1 MISKLFL
8 LCKVH
13 SQRFQ
18 TNVCDN
24 FFNLCYL
31 YIIYILEASVLDFT
45 DAPKLIPCKH
55 YSQCSI
61 FTSFILCFHVWISND
76 FRHLLPDPDRYLISI
91 YNHIW
96 LMCFCFILI
105 LNVAW
110 LFDSYF
116 CWFIFFKYKHSCTK
130 TRVLMIYFVY
140 AQYKQHA
147 LKIHVKWYS
156 EMFITITTIYWRESQ

>member
-1 MISKLFL
+1 M
-8 LCKVH
+8 VH
-13 SQRFQ
+13 IYFIYVMFSRL
-18 TNVCDN
+18 
-24 FFNLCYL
+24 NL
-31 YIIYILEASVLDFT
+31 
-45 DAPKLIPCKH
+45 
-55 YSQCSI
+55 
-61 FTSFILCFHVWISND
+61 ND

-96 LMCFCFILI
+96 LICFCFILI

-156 EMFITITTIYWRESQ
+156 EMFITITTIYWRESQWTSTLIRNKQCTNVPSPSVSWYECWIVLAIIGLFLPS